1 MLAHPLSAF
10 SFTQGGI
17 LTHYGEKEGKTN
29 YFEILRLKKVGK
41 GQGLL
46 CIFIP
51 RFIDGVTRVMLC
63 LMLFALL
70 FFFQDPSIFTVL
82 TAKSTRPGV
91 AIADFVIFPPR
102 WGVANNTFRPPY
114 YHSTSGLCGFC
125 LSAEAQKNQ
134 ASIYLKAH
142 TEKKSHLLPLARLRT
157 ASWSQ

>member
-70 FFFQDPSIFTVL
+70 FF
-82 TAKSTRPGV
+82 
-91 AIADFVIFPPR
+91 
-102 WGVANNTFRPPY
+102 
-114 YHSTSGLCGFC
+114 SG
-125 LSAEAQKNQ
+125 
-134 ASIYLKAH
+134 SIYLH
-142 TEKKSHLLPLARLRT
+142 CLDSQVDP
-157 ASWSQ
+157 SWSGNC